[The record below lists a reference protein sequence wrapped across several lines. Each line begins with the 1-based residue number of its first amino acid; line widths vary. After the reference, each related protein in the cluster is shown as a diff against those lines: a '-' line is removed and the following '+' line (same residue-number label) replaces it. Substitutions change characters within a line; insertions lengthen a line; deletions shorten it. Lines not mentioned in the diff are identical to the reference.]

1 MTHEFDRVLARY
13 NQRVRDEAV
22 IQRGLELADHR
33 ARRDEFLLPIGEEVG
48 WFLRALIIARRA
60 KTIVE
65 IGTSYGYST
74 LFLADAARV
83 TGGVVHT
90 LDIAVD
96 KQADAR
102 KEMGHAGLGA
112 FVAWRPGDALK
123 SLQAITGPIDFVLID
138 LWKELYVPC
147 LELVLPK
154 MSDNGVIA
162 ADNMLFPAT
171 ARPEAEAYRA
181 AVSAKSELQSM
192 LLPIGSGI
200 ELSCVWR
207 ES

>member
-1 MTHEFDRVLARY
+1 MNHDFDRVLARY

-22 IQRGLELADHR
+22 IQHGMPFSEIHT
-33 ARRDEFLLPIGEEVG
+33 RRDEFLLPIGEDVG
-48 WFLRALIIARRA
+48 WFLRALVIARRA
-60 KTIVE
+60 KRIVE
-65 IGTSYGYST
+65 LGTSYGYST

-96 KQADAR
+96 KQAYAR
-102 KEMGHAGLGA
+102 AQMEQAGLCE

-123 SLQAITGPIDFVLID
+123 SLQAIKGPIDFVLID
-138 LWKELYVPC
+138 LWKDLYIPC
-147 LELVLPK
+147 LELLLPK

-162 ADNMLFPAT
+162 ADNMLFPAIS
-171 ARPEAEAYRA
+171 RPDADAYRA
-181 AVSAKSELQSM
+181 VVRDKSELQSM
-192 LLPIGSGI
+192 LLPIGSGV

-207 ES
+207 S

>member
-1 MTHEFDRVLARY
+1 MTTDFDRVLARY

-22 IQRGLELADHR
+22 IQRGLPMAEGM
-33 ARRDEFLLPIGEEVG
+33 ARRDEFLLPIGEDVG
-48 WFLRALIIARRA
+48 WFLKALIVARRA

-65 IGTSYGYST
+65 LGTSYGYST
-74 LFLADAARV
+74 LFLADAARK

-90 LDIAVD
+90 LDIAAD
-96 KQADAR
+96 KQAYAR
-102 KEMGHAGLGA
+102 TQLEQAGLCS

-123 SLQAITGPIDFVLID
+123 SLAAIKGPIDFVLID

-147 LELVLPK
+147 LELLLPK

-162 ADNMLFPAT
+162 ADNMIFPAMS
-171 ARPEAEAYRA
+171 RPDADAYRA
-181 AVSAKSELQSM
+181 AVRGKSELQSM

-207 ES
+207 KT

>member
-1 MTHEFDRVLARY
+1 MTHDFDKVLARY
-13 NQRVRDEAV
+13 NQRIRDEAV
-22 IQRGLELADHR
+22 VQRGLPPAEGH

-60 KTIVE
+60 KTIIE
-65 IGTSYGYST
+65 LGTSYGYST

-90 LDIAVD
+90 MDIAVE
-96 KQADAR
+96 KQAYAR
-102 KEMGHAGLGA
+102 KELEHAGLCE

-123 SLQAITGPIDFVLID
+123 SLEALKGPIDFVLID
-138 LWKELYVPC
+138 IWKDLYVPC
-147 LELVLPK
+147 LERVLPK

-162 ADNMLFPAT
+162 ADNMLFPAQS
-171 ARPEAEAYRA
+171 RPDAEAYRA
-181 AVSAKSELQSM
+181 AVRARSELQTV

-207 ES
+207 QP

>member
-1 MTHEFDRVLARY
+1 MTSDFDRVLARY

-22 IQRGLELADHR
+22 VQRGLPSAEGH

-48 WFLRALIIARRA
+48 WLLRALIIARRA

-65 IGTSYGYST
+65 LGTSYGYST

-96 KQADAR
+96 KQAYAR
-102 KEMGHAGLGA
+102 TQMEHAGLCE

-123 SLQAITGPIDFVLID
+123 SLQAIKGPIDFVLID
-138 LWKELYVPC
+138 LWKDLYIPC
-147 LELVLPK
+147 LELLLPK

-162 ADNMLFPAT
+162 ADNMLFPAMS
-171 ARPEAEAYRA
+171 RPDADAYRA
-181 AVSAKSELQSM
+181 AVRGKAELQSM
-192 LLPIGSGI
+192 LLPIGSGV

-207 ES
+207 Q

>member
-22 IQRGLELADHR
+22 VQHEMPMPTLR

-48 WFLRALIIARRA
+48 WFLRALIVARGA

-65 IGTSYGYST
+65 LGTSYGYST

-90 LDIAVD
+90 LDIAAD
-96 KQADAR
+96 KQAYAR
-102 KEMGHAGLGA
+102 TQMEHAGLCE

-123 SLQAITGPIDFVLID
+123 SLRAIKGPIDFVLVD

-147 LELVLPK
+147 LEIFLPK

-162 ADNMLFPAT
+162 ADNMLFPAIS
-171 ARPEAEAYRA
+171 RPEAEVYRA
-181 AVSAKSELQSM
+181 AVKSKPELQSM

-207 ES
+207 QT